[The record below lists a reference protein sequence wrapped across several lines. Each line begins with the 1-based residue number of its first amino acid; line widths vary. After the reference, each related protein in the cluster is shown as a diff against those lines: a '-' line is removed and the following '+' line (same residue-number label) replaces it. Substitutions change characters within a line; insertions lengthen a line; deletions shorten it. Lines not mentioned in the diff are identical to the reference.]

1 MWLKK
6 CFKKGDK
13 NMKLIV
19 GLGNPGKEY
28 ENTRHN
34 IGFMVLDRIA
44 DSYNESFNKENFFGK
59 YFMSNI
65 KGEKVIFLK
74 PQKYMNLSGEVIRP
88 FIDFFKINLDD
99 ILIICDDLDT
109 EVGNIR
115 LRYKGSSGGHNGLKD
130 IEKHLGTQNY
140 KRIKI
145 GISNNKM
152 IDTKD
157 YVLGKFSK
165 EEMNIIEK
173 TIDKALE
180 NLSYSEINL
189 YYNHYYSYSKF
200 GFLKLQLFP
209 VKSDGKY
216 FEGDDYVYETDAVK
230 MIRGLLSFYIC
241 YQLKMAE
248 SISVASEN
256 VLRNQITSM
265 ALDRIDEQEL
275 IKINKIRKYRLQKT
289 VRKNV
294 DNYKRLMEDYNG

>member
-1 MWLKK
+1 MELKK
-6 CFKKGDK
+6 VVKVMNFQTLLKINGAIEKAEQYQNVGKEITEIIRSIQYNKNLMLDKKVLMPDKDKPRLNIYIANDYGFCGNFNAEVRHQIKKDK
-13 NMKLIV
+13 NDYKIII
-19 GLGNPGKEY
+19 GKK
-28 ENTRHN
+28 
-34 IGFMVLDRIA
+34 I
-44 DSYNESFNKENFFGK
+44 SYRD
-59 YFMSNI
+59 
-65 KGEKVIFLK
+65 EKTL
-74 PQKYMNLSGEVIRP
+74 L
-88 FIDFFKINLDD
+88 KINKDD
-99 ILIICDDLDT
+99 F
-109 EVGNIR
+109 
-115 LRYKGSSGGHNGLKD
+115 
-130 IEKHLGTQNY
+130 Q
-140 KRIKI
+140 
-145 GISNNKM
+145 
-152 IDTKD
+152 
-157 YVLGKFSK
+157 K
-165 EEMNIIEK
+165 EMGEIEK

-189 YYNHYYSYSKF
+189 YYNHYYSYSRF

-275 IKINKIRKYRLQKT
+275 IKINKIRKYKLQKT

-294 DNYKRLMEDYNG
+294 ENYKRLMEDYDG